1 MRARSSILITGASS
15 GIGQALALHFAQQG
29 HLVLAGVRRREDA
42 DELISRSQGRVTP
55 IRLDVTSAASIEA
68 ALAQVQAHAQAHTGE
83 QLDVLINNAGLAFS
97 GALEQT
103 PQDELTRLM
112 NVNVMGTFA
121 VTRACLPLLRQA
133 QGHIV
138 NISSISGLFAAP
150 GLTAYVASKHAVEGM
165 TAALRME
172 LAPLGVKVCSIAPGK
187 IDTPIWDKALH
198 TTAAIQAR
206 NTQNTA
212 QNPAQNPTP
221 AFAPTYA
228 PHYQTLDTFY
238 QRYAHDERGTPMAAV
253 IKAVE
258 KALRSNAPK
267 ARYIVGR
274 NARLRACL
282 NWLPTAWRERLILNS
297 VARAVS

>member
-1 MRARSSILITGASS
+1 MRTGSSILITGASS

-42 DELISRSQGRVTP
+42 DELIARSHGRITP
-55 IRLDVTSAASIEA
+55 VRLDVTSAESIEA
-68 ALAQVQAHAQAHTGE
+68 ALTDVASQTGA

-103 PQDELTRLM
+103 PQEELTRLM

-121 VTRACLPLLRQA
+121 VTRACLPLLRRA

-187 IDTPIWDKALH
+187 IDTPIWDKALQA
-198 TTAAIQAR
+198 TEAMQAR
-206 NTQNTA
+206 QA
-212 QNPAQNPTP
+212 P
-221 AFAPTYA
+221 AFAPPLA
-228 PHYQTLDTFY
+228 PHYQALNSFY
-238 QRYAHDERGTPMAAV
+238 QRYAQQEPGTPVEAV

-258 KALRSNAPK
+258 KALRSKAPK

-297 VARAVS
+297 VARAAV

>member
-1 MRARSSILITGASS
+1 MRPRSSILITGASS

-68 ALAQVQAHAQAHTGE
+68 ALAQVQEHTGE

-206 NTQNTA
+206 HA

-258 KALRSNAPK
+258 KALRSDTPK

-297 VARAVS
+297 VARAAS

>member
-15 GIGQALALHFAQQG
+15 GIGQALALHFAQLG

-42 DELISRSQGRVTP
+42 DELLARSQGRITP
-55 IRLDVTSAASIEA
+55 VRLDVTSAESIEA
-68 ALAQVQAHAQAHTGE
+68 ALADVASRSGG

-97 GALEQT
+97 GPLEQT

-133 QGHIV
+133 QGHII

-198 TTAAIQAR
+198 ATEAMQAR
-206 NTQNTA
+206 QA
-212 QNPAQNPTP
+212 P
-221 AFAPTYA
+221 AFAPQRTPHNQA
-228 PHYQTLDTFY
+228 HQQPHYQALNSFY
-238 QRYAHDERGTPMAAV
+238 QHYAQQEPGTPVEAV

-258 KALRSNAPK
+258 KALRSQTPQ

-297 VARAVS
+297 MARPLG

>member
-1 MRARSSILITGASS
+1 MRHRSSILITGASS

-42 DELISRSQGRVTP
+42 DELIARSHGGITP
-55 IRLDVTSAASIEA
+55 VRLDVTSATSIEA
-68 ALAQVQAHAQAHTGE
+68 ALADVASQTSSS
-83 QLDVLINNAGLAFS
+83 LDVLINNAGLAFS
-97 GALEQT
+97 GPLEQT
-103 PQDELTRLM
+103 PQEELQRLM
-112 NVNVMGTFA
+112 DVNVMGTFA
-121 VTRACLPLLRQA
+121 VTRACLPMLRQA

-150 GLTAYVASKHAVEGM
+150 GLSAYVASKHAVEGM

-198 TTAAIQAR
+198 ATETMQAGL
-206 NTQNTA
+206 A
-212 QNPAQNPTP
+212 PAWARQHDPQL
-221 AFAPTYA
+221 
-228 PHYQTLDTFY
+228 HYQALNSFY
-238 QRYAHDERGTPMAAV
+238 QRYAHQEPGTPVEAV

-258 KALRSNAPK
+258 KALRSQAPK

-282 NWLPTAWRERLILNS
+282 NWLPTTWRERLILNS
-297 VARAVS
+297 VARAAG

>member
-42 DELISRSQGRVTP
+42 EELVARSQGRITP
-55 IRLDVTSAASIEA
+55 IRLDVTSAPSIEA
-68 ALAQVQAHAQAHTGE
+68 ALAQINAHTGAH
-83 QLDVLINNAGLAFS
+83 LDVLINNAGLAFS
-97 GALEQT
+97 GPLEQT
-103 PQDELTRLM
+103 PQDELARLM

-133 QGHIV
+133 QGRIV

-198 TTAAIQAR
+198 TTQAIQTR
-206 NTQNTA
+206 NAQHAKQNA
-212 QNPAQNPTP
+212 TP

-228 PHYQTLDTFY
+228 PHYQTLNTFY
-238 QRYAHDERGTPMAAV
+238 QRYAHEEKGTPMNVV
-253 IKAVE
+253 IKAVD
-258 KALRSNAPK
+258 KALRSDAPK

-297 VARAVS
+297 VARAAS

>member
-1 MRARSSILITGASS
+1 MRPRSSILITGASS

-42 DELISRSQGRVTP
+42 DELVSRSQGRVTP
-55 IRLDVTSAASIEA
+55 IRLDVTSADSIQA
-68 ALAQVQAHAQAHTGE
+68 ALAQIGE
-83 QLDVLINNAGLAFS
+83 QTDAHLDVLINNAGLAFS

-103 PQDELTRLM
+103 PQEELTRLM

-187 IDTPIWDKALH
+187 IDTPIWGKALH

-206 NTQNTA
+206 N
-212 QNPAQNPTP
+212 AQNPTP
-221 AFAPTYA
+221 AFAPSCA

-258 KALRSNAPK
+258 KALHCNSPK

-282 NWLPTAWRERLILNS
+282 NWLPTAWRERLVLNS
-297 VARAVS
+297 VARVAS